1 MSLQT
6 DKGRLPAG
14 HCHPAGHDM
23 DVVKSLKP
31 GKNGTKRFVERYGD
45 DLIAVRYRHDAEK
58 QISYTTVEL
67 IVERKHKP
75 PKTRTQTPKQPTAL
89 VFVRVN
95 FHEKVMQLAVKQA
108 GGKWQ
113 PEEKAWL
120 LSYKAA
126 VELGLQERIIN
137 S

>member
-1 MSLQT
+1 M
-6 DKGRLPAG
+6 
-14 HCHPAGHDM
+14 GHDM

-45 DLIAVRYRHDAEK
+45 DLIAVRYRHDAEQ

-75 PKTRTQTPKQPTAL
+75 LKTRAQTPKQATAL
-89 VFVRVN
+89 VFVRVG
-95 FHEKVMQLAVKQA
+95 FHEKDMQLAVKQA

>member
-1 MSLQT
+1 
-6 DKGRLPAG
+6 
-14 HCHPAGHDM
+14 M

-31 GKNGTKRFVERYGD
+31 GKNGTKRYVERYGD

-75 PKTRTQTPKQPTAL
+75 PKTRAHKPEQATAL
-89 VFVRVN
+89 VFVRIS
-95 FHEKVMQLAVKQA
+95 FHEKDIQSAVKQA

-113 PEEKAWL
+113 PEQKAWL

-126 VELGLQERIIN
+126 VQLGLQERIIN

>member
-1 MSLQT
+1 
-6 DKGRLPAG
+6 
-14 HCHPAGHDM
+14 
-23 DVVKSLKP
+23 
-31 GKNGTKRFVERYGD
+31 
-45 DLIAVRYRHDAEK
+45 
-58 QISYTTVEL
+58 
-67 IVERKHKP
+67 
-75 PKTRTQTPKQPTAL
+75 
-89 VFVRVN
+89 
-95 FHEKVMQLAVKQA
+95 MQLAVKQA

>member
-1 MSLQT
+1 
-6 DKGRLPAG
+6 
-14 HCHPAGHDM
+14 M

-31 GKNGTKRFVERYGD
+31 GKNGSKRFVERY
-45 DLIAVRYRHDAEK
+45 DAEQ
-58 QISYTTVEL
+58 QISYTT
-67 IVERKHKP
+67 VERKHKP
-75 PKTRTQTPKQPTAL
+75 PKTRTQPPKQPTAL
-89 VFVRVN
+89 VFARVGYD
-95 FHEKVMQLAVKQA
+95 EKEMQQAVKQA

>member
-1 MSLQT
+1 
-6 DKGRLPAG
+6 
-14 HCHPAGHDM
+14 M

-31 GKNGTKRFVERYGD
+31 GKNGSKHFVERY
-45 DLIAVRYRHDAEK
+45 DAEQ
-58 QISYTTVEL
+58 QISNTTVEL

-75 PKTRTQTPKQPTAL
+75 PKIGTQPPIQPTAL
-89 VFVRVN
+89 VFVRVG
-95 FHEKVMQLAVKQA
+95 FHEKDMQLVVKQA

-137 S
+137 R

>member
-1 MSLQT
+1 
-6 DKGRLPAG
+6 
-14 HCHPAGHDM
+14 M

-58 QISYTTVEL
+58 QISYTTIEL

-75 PKTRTQTPKQPTAL
+75 PKTRTQPAGQPTAL
-89 VFVRVN
+89 VLVRIG
-95 FHEKVMQLAVKQA
+95 FHEKDMQLAVKQA

-113 PEEKAWL
+113 PEQRAWL
-120 LSYKAA
+120 LNYKAA
-126 VELGLQERIIN
+126 VQLGLQERIIN

>member
-1 MSLQT
+1 
-6 DKGRLPAG
+6 
-14 HCHPAGHDM
+14 M

-45 DLIAVRYRHDAEK
+45 NLVAVRYRHDADQ

-75 PKTRTQTPKQPTAL
+75 PKIGTQPPTQPTAL
-89 VFVRVN
+89 VFVRVG
-95 FHEKVMQLAVKQA
+95 FHEKDMQLAVKQA

-137 S
+137 R